1 MNELTIKEF
10 YMIPDDN
17 KIISRKEL
25 NALSTLPTSTYY
37 IIKTIKTNNI
47 VLYTAIKHTGLPPG
61 PIPITFNDF
70 KDALE
75 LANKYSYEELMKMA
89 NDGGTERNIIEKI
102 KYLGIHKHH
111 LPRNV
116 KNILKMQQGL
126 ANLNKNNDFNDV
138 NIDAINTAKNELL
151 TDPDG
156 HMEKIRKL
164 IDDAAEAR
172 HARIKKFKENVEK
185 NYKGNDTILSDSI
198 KTAAAKAVVAAT
210 AAAATKKAVISINID
225 PKYTIIAEDLLNKAK
240 RYAYVAQY
248 AAQYIEK
255 YGSNFRKS
263 NKNELT
269 LAIKAKIA
277 AKDAEIDTE
286 EAKNAPK
293 YDTNIQQI
301 TKIPN
306 NIPNEFKNEL
316 EAMKKNQNF
325 RRKQLEE
332 NQKLRHKQLEE
343 IQESIITQ
351 LLNNPNPHKK
361 EILINAL
368 KRVYKQQK
376 QLLPTEGGRRKTHK
390 KYRKTNLT
398 HKSKKINIK
407 SLRVAKY

>member
-47 VLYTAIKHTGLPPG
+47 VLYTAIKHTGLPPE

-138 NIDAINTAKNELL
+138 NSYAINTAKDELL

-263 NKNELT
+263 NNNELT

-306 NIPNEFKNEL
+306 TSIPSNEFQEL
-316 EAMKKNQNF
+316 EGMNKNKANQFKELQKKKNDIIAKLSTNNLNRQT
-325 RRKQLEE
+325 KEE
-332 NQKLRHKQLEE
+332 YRQKLIAVNRK
-343 IQESIITQ
+343 
-351 LLNNPNPHKK
+351 
-361 EILINAL
+361 L
-368 KRVYKQQK
+368 KL
-376 QLLPTEGGRRKTHK
+376 LLPTEGGRRKTHK

>member
-47 VLYTAIKHTGLPPG
+47 VLYTAIKHTGLPPE

-75 LANKYSYEELMKMA
+75 LANKHSYEELMKMA

-138 NIDAINTAKNELL
+138 NSDAINTAKEELL
-151 TDPDG
+151 KDPDG

-306 NIPNEFKNEL
+306 TSIPSNEFQEL
-316 EAMKKNQNF
+316 EGMNKNKANQFKELQKKKNDIIAKLSTNNLNRQT
-325 RRKQLEE
+325 KEE
-332 NQKLRHKQLEE
+332 YRQKLIAVNRK
-343 IQESIITQ
+343 
-351 LLNNPNPHKK
+351 
-361 EILINAL
+361 L
-368 KRVYKQQK
+368 KL
-376 QLLPTEGGRRKTHK
+376 LLPTEGGRRKTHR

>member
-47 VLYTAIKHTGLPPG
+47 VLYTAIKHTGLPPE

-89 NDGGTERNIIEKI
+89 NDGGTERSIIEKI

-138 NIDAINTAKNELL
+138 NIDAINTAKEELF
-151 TDPDG
+151 TDPDK

-263 NKNELT
+263 NNNELT

-293 YDTNIQQI
+293 SDTNIQQI

-306 NIPNEFKNEL
+306 TSIPSNEFQEL
-316 EAMKKNQNF
+316 EGMNKNKANQFKELQKKKNNIIAKLSTNNLNRQT
-325 RRKQLEE
+325 KEE
-332 NQKLRHKQLEE
+332 YRQKLIAVNRK
-343 IQESIITQ
+343 
-351 LLNNPNPHKK
+351 
-361 EILINAL
+361 L
-368 KRVYKQQK
+368 KL
-376 QLLPTEGGRRKTHK
+376 LLPTEGGRRKTHK

>member
-47 VLYTAIKHTGLPPG
+47 VLYTAIKHTGLPPE

-138 NIDAINTAKNELL
+138 NSYAINTAKNELL

-172 HARIKKFKENVEK
+172 HARIKKIKENVEK

-306 NIPNEFKNEL
+306 TSIPSNEFQEL
-316 EAMKKNQNF
+316 EGMNKNKANQFKELQKKKNDIIAKLSTNNLNRQT
-325 RRKQLEE
+325 KEE
-332 NQKLRHKQLEE
+332 YRQKLIAVNRK
-343 IQESIITQ
+343 
-351 LLNNPNPHKK
+351 
-361 EILINAL
+361 L
-368 KRVYKQQK
+368 KL
-376 QLLPTEGGRRKTHK
+376 LLPTEGGRRKTHR

>member
-47 VLYTAIKHTGLPPG
+47 VLYTAIKHTGLPPE

-75 LANKYSYEELMKMA
+75 LANKHSYEELMKMA

-138 NIDAINTAKNELL
+138 NSYAINTAKDELL

-286 EAKNAPK
+286 EAKKAPK
-293 YDTNIQQI
+293 SDTNIQQI

-306 NIPNEFKNEL
+306 TSIPSNEFQEL
-316 EAMKKNQNF
+316 EGMNKNKANQFKELQKKKNDIIAKLSTNNLNRQT
-325 RRKQLEE
+325 KEE
-332 NQKLRHKQLEE
+332 YRQKLIAVNRK
-343 IQESIITQ
+343 
-351 LLNNPNPHKK
+351 
-361 EILINAL
+361 L
-368 KRVYKQQK
+368 KL
-376 QLLPTEGGRRKTHK
+376 LLPTEGGRRKTHR

>member
-17 KIISRKEL
+17 KIISKKEL

-47 VLYTAIKHTGLPPG
+47 VLYTAIKHTGLPPE

-75 LANKYSYEELMKMA
+75 LANKHSYEELMKMA

-164 IDDAAEAR
+164 IYDAAEAR

-263 NKNELT
+263 NNNELT

-277 AKDAEIDTE
+277 TKDAEIDTE

-293 YDTNIQQI
+293 SDTNTQQI

-306 NIPNEFKNEL
+306 TSIPSNEFQEL
-316 EAMKKNQNF
+316 EGMNKNKANQFKELQKKKNDIIAKLSTNNLNKHTKLLY
-325 RRKQLEE
+325 RDKLIAVNRKL
-332 NQKLRHKQLEE
+332 KL
-343 IQESIITQ
+343 
-351 LLNNPNPHKK
+351 
-361 EILINAL
+361 
-368 KRVYKQQK
+368 
-376 QLLPTEGGRRKTHK
+376 LLPTEGGRRKTHK

>member
-47 VLYTAIKHTGLPPG
+47 VLYTAIKHTGLPPE

-126 ANLNKNNDFNDV
+126 ANLNKKNDFNDV
-138 NIDAINTAKNELL
+138 NIDAINTAKEELF
-151 TDPDG
+151 TDPDK

-172 HARIKKFKENVEK
+172 HARIKKIKENVEK

-210 AAAATKKAVISINID
+210 TAAATKKAVISINID

-263 NKNELT
+263 NNNELT

-293 YDTNIQQI
+293 SDTN
-301 TKIPN
+301 TEEAKNAPNTSIPS
-306 NIPNEFKNEL
+306 NEFQEL
-316 EAMKKNQNF
+316 EGMNKNKANQFKELQKKKNDIIAKLSTNNLNKHTKLLY
-325 RRKQLEE
+325 RDKLIAVNRKL
-332 NQKLRHKQLEE
+332 KL
-343 IQESIITQ
+343 
-351 LLNNPNPHKK
+351 
-361 EILINAL
+361 
-368 KRVYKQQK
+368 
-376 QLLPTEGGRRKTHK
+376 LLPTEGGRRKTHK

>member
-47 VLYTAIKHTGLPPG
+47 VLYTAIKHTGLPPE

-75 LANKYSYEELMKMA
+75 LANKHSYEELMKMA

-116 KNILKMQQGL
+116 KNLLKMQQGL
-126 ANLNKNNDFNDV
+126 ANLNKNHEFNDV
-138 NIDAINTAKNELL
+138 NSDAINTTKDELL

-156 HMEKIRKL
+156 HIEKIRKL

-263 NKNELT
+263 NNNELT

-293 YDTNIQQI
+293 SDTNIQQI

-306 NIPNEFKNEL
+306 TSIPSNEFQEL
-316 EAMKKNQNF
+316 EGMNKNKANQFKELQKKKNDIIAKLSTNNLNKHTKLLY
-325 RRKQLEE
+325 RDKLIAVNRKL
-332 NQKLRHKQLEE
+332 KL
-343 IQESIITQ
+343 
-351 LLNNPNPHKK
+351 
-361 EILINAL
+361 
-368 KRVYKQQK
+368 
-376 QLLPTEGGRRKTHK
+376 LLPTEGGRRKTHK

>member
-47 VLYTAIKHTGLPPG
+47 VLYTAIKHTGLPPE

-138 NIDAINTAKNELL
+138 NSYAINTAKNELL

-172 HARIKKFKENVEK
+172 HARIKKIKENVEK

-306 NIPNEFKNEL
+306 TSIPSNEFQEL
-316 EAMKKNQNF
+316 EGMNKNKANQFKELQKKKNDIIAKLSTNNLNRQT
-325 RRKQLEE
+325 KEE
-332 NQKLRHKQLEE
+332 YRQKLIAVNRK
-343 IQESIITQ
+343 
-351 LLNNPNPHKK
+351 
-361 EILINAL
+361 L
-368 KRVYKQQK
+368 KL
-376 QLLPTEGGRRKTHK
+376 LLPTEGGRRKTHK

>member
-47 VLYTAIKHTGLPPG
+47 VLYTAIKHTGLPPE

-75 LANKYSYEELMKMA
+75 LANKHSYEELMKMA

-116 KNILKMQQGL
+116 KNLLKMQQGL

-138 NIDAINTAKNELL
+138 NSDAINTTKDELL

-156 HMEKIRKL
+156 HIEKIRKL

-263 NKNELT
+263 NNNELT

-293 YDTNIQQI
+293 SDTNIQQI

-306 NIPNEFKNEL
+306 TSIPSNEFQEL
-316 EAMKKNQNF
+316 EGMNKNKANQFKELQKKKNDIIAKLSTNNLNKHTKLLY
-325 RRKQLEE
+325 RDKLIAVNRKL
-332 NQKLRHKQLEE
+332 KL
-343 IQESIITQ
+343 
-351 LLNNPNPHKK
+351 
-361 EILINAL
+361 
-368 KRVYKQQK
+368 
-376 QLLPTEGGRRKTHK
+376 LLPTEGGRRKTHK

>member
-47 VLYTAIKHTGLPPG
+47 VLYTAIKHTGLPPE

-138 NIDAINTAKNELL
+138 NSYAINTAKDELL

-198 KTAAAKAVVAAT
+198 KTAADKAVVATT

-225 PKYTIIAEDLLNKAK
+225 PKYTTMAEDLLNKAK

-277 AKDAEIDTE
+277 AKDAEINTE

-293 YDTNIQQI
+293 SDTNTQQI

-306 NIPNEFKNEL
+306 TSIPSNEFQEL
-316 EAMKKNQNF
+316 EGMNKNKANQFKELQKKKNDIIAKLSTNNLNRQT
-325 RRKQLEE
+325 KEE
-332 NQKLRHKQLEE
+332 YRQKLIAVNRK
-343 IQESIITQ
+343 
-351 LLNNPNPHKK
+351 
-361 EILINAL
+361 L
-368 KRVYKQQK
+368 KL
-376 QLLPTEGGRRKTHK
+376 LLPTEGGRRKTHR

-398 HKSKKINIK
+398 HKHYKKQIQYKSKK
-407 SLRVAKY
+407 

>member
-47 VLYTAIKHTGLPPG
+47 VLYTAIKHTGLPPE

-138 NIDAINTAKNELL
+138 NSYAINTAKNELL

-172 HARIKKFKENVEK
+172 HARIKKIKENVEK

-286 EAKNAPK
+286 EAKKAPK
-293 YDTNIQQI
+293 SDTNIQQI

-306 NIPNEFKNEL
+306 TSIPSNEFQEL
-316 EAMKKNQNF
+316 EGMNKNKANQFKELQKKKNDIIAKLSTNNLNRQT
-325 RRKQLEE
+325 KEE
-332 NQKLRHKQLEE
+332 YRQKLIAVNRK
-343 IQESIITQ
+343 
-351 LLNNPNPHKK
+351 
-361 EILINAL
+361 L
-368 KRVYKQQK
+368 KL
-376 QLLPTEGGRRKTHK
+376 LLPTEGGRRKTHK